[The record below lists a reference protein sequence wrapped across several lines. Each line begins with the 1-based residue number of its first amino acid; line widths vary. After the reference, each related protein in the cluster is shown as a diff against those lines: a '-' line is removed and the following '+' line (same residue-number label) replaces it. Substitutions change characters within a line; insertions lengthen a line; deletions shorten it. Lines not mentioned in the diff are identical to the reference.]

1 MLPGCSVKELGERPG
16 ERTGG
21 HCLLISRPDG
31 GSCIWLLAD
40 NTPEF
45 NEWKEMLEIAA
56 NKQRSRVGC
65 QGQLVVMV
73 LIVMMVMLVVVMMV
87 MVVMVMMV
95 MVGVL
100 SSII

>member
-1 MLPGCSVKELGERPG
+1 MKELGERPG
-16 ERTGG
+16 ERTG

-56 NKQRSRVGC
+56 NKQRSRV
-65 QGQLVVMV
+65 
-73 LIVMMVMLVVVMMV
+73 
-87 MVVMVMMV
+87 
-95 MVGVL
+95 
-100 SSII
+100 